1 MNKFHDPFPQT
12 PEGFHLRVEN
22 TLMRMEEEE
31 MKYVRKY
38 SMKVLAVAA
47 AIFMLITA
55 TAVAVVQGHALRD
68 RFTQLGTPEL
78 AEKVQDVHA
87 VVNENGFGVTI
98 DEIIWEGDQVYFS
111 YTITVPDDGNTYL
124 FGLYLPTINGV
135 EVVTNFTGYLDDM
148 QNLPHFP
155 VRALGGEFPTTY
167 TDVLER
173 LYPYGNEGFNDFT
186 DNMLKLRVGFL
197 KANLP
202 LECMG
207 DGLKYREQMVEAE
220 HRSKHC
226 QFLVDLQPDS
236 NAFYYFNSGLG
247 EVVPYIDLMSMPEV
261 YEMVVAQIAEAENID
276 DSFFGEEVVDSVMV
290 DRYYDNLRYAQY
302 IYIRDLPKTGLV
314 DFVDVLEAT
323 AILPAFP
330 VEVGACYNDVK
341 QAFFQFD
348 DYSIEISE
356 LMLTHTG
363 GHIKWIL
370 YSDNIAEYWNQ
381 NIDIRKMDGSC
392 ISSSGECADVYGR
405 VLTDAEGKQSLLYDM
420 YYKGVI
426 NLDEVKQLKMMPV
439 MGYEGMPGQEMKD
452 TIVLEPIYNPEIG

>member
-1 MNKFHDPFPQT
+1 MAK
-12 PEGFHLRVEN
+12 LVI
-22 TLMRMEEEE
+22 MESPAKAKTVK
-31 MKYVRKY
+31 KY
-38 SMKVLAVAA
+38 
-47 AIFMLITA
+47 
-55 TAVAVVQGHALRD
+55 
-68 RFTQLGTPEL
+68 LG
-78 AEKVQDVHA
+78 
-87 VVNENGFGVTI
+87 
-98 DEIIWEGDQVYFS
+98 GDY
-111 YTITVPDDGNTYL
+111 
-124 FGLYLPTINGV
+124 
-135 EVVTNFTGYLDDM
+135 EVV
-148 QNLPHFP
+148 
-155 VRALGGEFPTTY
+155 AS
-167 TDVLER
+167 
-173 LYPYGNEGFNDFT
+173 
-186 DNMLKLRVGFL
+186 
-197 KANLP
+197 
-202 LECMG
+202 MG
-207 DGLKYREQMVEAE
+207 
-220 HRSKHC
+220 H
-226 QFLVDLQPDS
+226 
-236 NAFYYFNSGLG
+236 
-247 EVVPYIDLMSMPEV
+247 
-261 YEMVVAQIAEAENID
+261 
-276 DSFFGEEVVDSVMV
+276 
-290 DRYYDNLRYAQY
+290 
-302 IYIRDLPKTGLV
+302 IRDLPKTGLV

-341 QAFFQFD
+341 QDFFQFD